1 MGAYWSR
8 ARANK
13 PRGMARRALA
23 CEDVLDHVVSFL
35 GFVSYEYTGLVDR
48 RCDSDAMSASVSQ
61 AWRAAWLR
69 RAAGLLRPVKTISY
83 ECYRAAALQGP
94 LFANRVWLVK
104 SSGNGALGKMGKK
117 LLMYTDSGDQ
127 IVEYDWDLWEDWKA
141 AKLHEGLFYGIDD
154 DAVVCFDMDGNE
166 KFCWDEFEDLD
177 PRDIGFFGS
186 CIFILLNDQLMVVCT
201 ERLRPELEPFVG
213 CFADGLRD
221 PSCLVVD
228 MLANTVYIADRGH
241 EAIKAYKI
249 TVDEATGV
257 VRGEL
262 INQVVVHL
270 SPITCDSKL
279 AVGGEKLYLINGFN
293 VMEVYALPSLRKI
306 QDVTLRNMPV
316 DVSFNGRVWVTQEYG
331 DRTPTE
337 CTIFAPYPDLL

>member
-13 PRGMARRALA
+13 PRGVARRALA
-23 CEDVLDHVVSFL
+23 YEDVLDHVVSFL

-69 RAAGLLRPVKTISY
+69 RAVGLLRPVKTISY
-83 ECYRAAALQGP
+83 ECYRAAALEGP

-104 SSGNGALGKMGKK
+104 SSGNGVLGKMGKK
-117 LLMYTDSGDQ
+117 LLMYDDSGDQ

-141 AKLHEGLFYGIDD
+141 VKLHEGHFYGIDD

-201 ERLRPELEPFVG
+201 ERLRPELEPSVG

-221 PSCLVVD
+221 PSSFVVD
-228 MLANTVYIADRGH
+228 TLANTVYIADND
-241 EAIKAYKI
+241 AIKAYKI
-249 TVDEATGV
+249 TVDERTGA

-262 INQVVVHL
+262 TNQVHVPMMT
-270 SPITCDSKL
+270 SDGRL
-279 AVGGEKLYLINGFN
+279 AVGGEKLYLAIDGFLR
-293 VMEVYALPSLRKI
+293 MEVYALPSLRKI
-306 QDVTLRNMPV
+306 QDVALRNSPV

-337 CTIFAPYPDLL
+337 CTIFAPYPELL